1 MTTVGLVG
9 LGKMGSAM
17 ALRLLVVGHRV
28 QVWSRS
34 PGKAQVVEGAG
45 AVVCASPKLAADG
58 ADALLSMVSDDVASR
73 AVWLGDD
80 GLLAGAKSGALA
92 VECST
97 LSRAWVLELA
107 QRARAQGARYID
119 APVTGLPDAAR
130 AGELTLLVGAEPA
143 DLRAADALF
152 AALATRVLC
161 FGPVGAGT
169 AYKLVINML
178 GAVQIASLAEALV
191 LAERAGLE
199 LATVVDALATSQA
212 ASPQVVR
219 NARRMLADDH
229 AQNVVFTP
237 ALRLKDVEYAL
248 ELARAAG
255 STTPFAALAAE
266 LFRRLLA
273 AHPAP
278 INESA
283 VIEIARTRMPG

>member
-1 MTTVGLVG
+1 MTTIGLVG
-9 LGKMGSAM
+9 LGKMGTAM
-17 ALRLLVVGHRV
+17 ALRLLEVGHRV
-28 QVWSRS
+28 QAWSRS
-34 PGKAQVVEGAG
+34 PHKVKAVQDAG
-45 AVVCASPKLAADG
+45 AVLCATPKLAADG
-58 ADALLSMVSDDVASR
+58 ADAMLSMVSDDAASR

-80 GLLAGAKSGALA
+80 GLLAGATRGALA
-92 VECST
+92 IECST

-107 QRARAQGARYID
+107 QRAVAHGVRYID

-130 AGELTLLVGAEPA
+130 AGELTLLVGADPA
-143 DLRAADALF
+143 DLQAAEALF
-152 AALATRVLC
+152 AALGTRVSC

-169 AYKLVINML
+169 TYKLVINML

-191 LAERAGLE
+191 LAERAGLD
-199 LATVVDALATSQA
+199 LAAVVDALATSQA

-237 ALRLKDVEYAL
+237 ALRLKDVQYASQ
-248 ELARAAG
+248 LARAVD
-255 STTPFAALAAE
+255 SSTPFATLAAE